1 MSQLGINN
9 FIQQFDGGSKPTLY
23 QVTVNGFGDYS
34 TLRFFCKAT
43 SLPASTIGEIAVP
56 YLGRVIKVPG
66 DRTFDD
72 WSVTVLNTEDMD
84 LRRKFETWSDAI
96 NGKESNISSLP
107 GGAYQAIKGHSAIV
121 EQLNR
126 EGNVVRSYELYNLFP
141 KEIGSVELGFDQ
153 VDTVSEFTVTFA
165 YTYFESTPS

>member
-23 QVTVNGFGDYS
+23 QVTVNGLGDYS
-34 TLRFFCKAT
+34 SLRFFCKAT

-84 LRRKFETWSDAI
+84 LRRKFETWSDGI
-96 NGKESNISSLP
+96 NGKESNVSSLP
-107 GGAYQAIKGHSAIV
+107 GGAYQAIKGYSAIV

-141 KEIGSVELGFDQ
+141 KEVGTVELGFDQ